1 MSNDDANEQ
10 EDIKVI
16 LLGEPGTG
24 KTCLINVAVGEKFQE
39 LTESTP
45 NSTFVSKTIAKGD
58 QEYVIDIWDTAG
70 QEKFRAL
77 TKIFIK
83 NTKIVI
89 FVYAINNRKS
99 FEELKKYWI
108 NMTKDILGEEAIY
121 GIVGN
126 KSDLYLSEEVKDSD
140 AAEYANSLGMKFRT
154 VSAKNE
160 PTGFVSYI
168 EELLDDY
175 LKINPDQGRTS
186 SLYIRKKNHQDNK
199 KKICCKD

>member
-1 MSNDDANEQ
+1 MSNDDASDQ

-45 NSTFVSKTIAKGD
+45 NSTFVSKTIVKGD